1 MKLPEPYLER
11 LLHIWPVARLVT
23 LGEGGR
29 PHAVPIVFVW
39 HDGAVWSPID
49 AKPKGER
56 ELQRVRNLRRDP
68 RTIVLLDRYE
78 ADWTQLWWI
87 RLEGSGELLSVPRP
101 ERDATLGAPA
111 AMLRAKYPQYGRIPL
126 FRNEPSLLRLRIE
139 RRTSWCAS
147 ETVLAELRQL

>member
-11 LLHIWPVARLVT
+11 LLQIWPVASLVT
-23 LGEGGR
+23 VGEGGH

-39 HDGAVWSPID
+39 YEGAVWSPID
-49 AKPKGER
+49 AKPKREG

-68 RTIVLLDRYE
+68 RTTLLLDRYD
-78 ADWTQLWWI
+78 ADWRQLWWI
-87 RLEGSGELLSVPRP
+87 RLEGSGELLSAPGP
-101 ERDATLGAPA
+101 DCDATHGAPA
-111 AMLRAKYPQYGRIPL
+111 TLLRAKYPQYGRLSL
-126 FRNEPSLLRLRIE
+126 FRDEPRLLRVRIH